1 MDFSSSPPFPMSKED
16 VQMTEELPSLPPF
29 ALLDDD
35 MELDIEL
42 FPSPPTAANT
52 QLPSLPARLPTL
64 ASFAPSSPSEKSLK
78 RRPPDDDSCSSDP
91 LFSDEASDPGL
102 PEVGER
108 ARRKRKVRGPWWT
121 LEDKK
126 RKPPPSAKDSGV
138 FMGSDA
144 SVSASP
150 SSSAASKA
158 VPPLK
163 RISAAKKSSPA
174 EELAGRII
182 SNCLDNGKEAIDLSD
197 LAFRTIPEETLRPL
211 HQLIRNANVN
221 TISVPTAEQYTSL
234 TPRIQMFLANNR
246 LTTLPRELFKLEYIT
261 VLSLRNN
268 ELTELSS
275 SIAQLRR
282 LREVNLS
289 SNRLRYLPW
298 EAMPFI
304 RARDNVCR
312 VIVQPNPFYSI
323 ALQTLDAET
332 TAAVRLNLELGQQM
346 HGHQQLIF
354 LISGPV
360 NYLDAAA
367 TNMRLLPTSDAT
379 LAQDFTVP
387 AIEPTPPPL
396 DRSHANAPPSLLE
409 LTLRLAQKLYDLEGA
424 PYAPT
429 ATIAHAMRTAARD
442 AKQGGERCS
451 TCKNEYIFP
460 KAEWLEYW
468 YMGNPTHGLSADKI
482 IPFRRLACSHRCAK
496 ASAAGTGYAMT

>member
-16 VQMTEELPSLPPF
+16 VHMTEELPSLPPF

-35 MELDIEL
+35 MELDIQL
-42 FPSPPTAANT
+42 FPSPPAATAT
-52 QLPSLPARLPTL
+52 HLPSLPARLPTL

-78 RRPPDDDSCSSDP
+78 RHHPDDDSCSSDP

-102 PEVGER
+102 PEAGER
-108 ARRKRKVRGPWWT
+108 PRRKRKVRGPWWT

-126 RKPPPSAKDSGV
+126 RKFPPSAKDSGV

-144 SVSASP
+144 SISASP
-150 SSSAASKA
+150 SSSAASKT
-158 VPPLK
+158 VSPLK
-163 RISAAKKSSPA
+163 RIYAAKKSSPA

-197 LAFRTIPEETLRPL
+197 LGFGTIHEETLRPL

-221 TISVPTAEQYTSL
+221 TISAPTAEQYTSL
-234 TPRIQMFLANNR
+234 KPRIQMFLANNR

-268 ELTELSS
+268 ELSELAP

-282 LREVNLS
+282 LREFNVS

-298 EAMPFI
+298 EAMPFV

-323 ALQTLDAET
+323 ALQKIDAET
-332 TAAVRLNLELGQQM
+332 AAAIRLNLELGQQM

-367 TNMRLLPTSDAT
+367 TNLRLLPTSDGT
-379 LAQDFTVP
+379 LAQDFTAP
-387 AIEPTPPPL
+387 TIEPPAPPF
-396 DRSHANAPPSLLE
+396 DRPHANAPPALLE
-409 LTLRLAQKLYDLEGA
+409 LTL
-424 PYAPT
+424 
-429 ATIAHAMRTAARD
+429 
-442 AKQGGERCS
+442 
-451 TCKNEYIFP
+451 
-460 KAEWLEYW
+460 
-468 YMGNPTHGLSADKI
+468 
-482 IPFRRLACSHRCAK
+482 
-496 ASAAGTGYAMT
+496 